1 MEYMLAPMEKIADSS
16 FRYICHKY
24 GADLTFTE
32 QIRFETLVKKTK
44 SALDRIK
51 LYDNTPTMIQIM
63 GKDEGKLD
71 AFLRD
76 FSPDKGFQGFNLNL
90 GCPSQ
95 TYVRQGIGSAMIKRP
110 TKVKRMV
117 DTIKNYG
124 YNVNI
129 KLRLGLTKTEKREKV
144 YRKLIEKVEA
154 DFFVV
159 HARYR
164 SESYERKADW
174 SVFPECVNTGK
185 AIVANGDIQTKGD
198 VEKMK
203 EIGCIGVMIGRAAE
217 NNPLIFGQLRNLKL
231 PTLKSVKQEY
241 IELCKNRE
249 GSYRENVSKWII

>member
-1 MEYMLAPMEKIADSS
+1 MKYMLAPMEKITDSS
-16 FRYICHKY
+16 FRHICYKY

-44 SALDRIK
+44 SALERIK
-51 LYDNTPTMIQIM
+51 LHDDTPTMIQIM
-63 GKDEGKLD
+63 GKDEEKLD
-71 AFLRD
+71 EFLRD
-76 FSPDKGFQGFNLNL
+76 FVPERGFQGFNLNL

-117 DTIKNYG
+117 DLIKNYS
-124 YNVNI
+124 YSINI
-129 KLRLGLTKTEKREKV
+129 KLRLGVNLTEKREKV
-144 YRKLIEKVEA
+144 YLKLIEKVDA

-159 HARYR
+159 HARHR

-185 AIVANGDIQTKGD
+185 DIVANGDIQTKED

-203 EIGCIGVMIGRAAE
+203 EIGCVGVMIGRAAM
-217 NNPLIFGQLRNLKL
+217 NNPLIFGQLKNMKL
-231 PTLKSVKQEY
+231 PPLETVKKEY
-241 IELCKNRE
+241 LELCKNQD
-249 GSYRENVSKWII
+249 SNYSENVLNLLK